1 VETLESSDPDRDER
15 RYKQIIGKIATLK
28 AVFEQVECF
37 APTDSTVLI
46 QEETCTGKELIAR
59 TIHNVGASNCFE
71 FR

>member
-46 QEETCTGKELIAR
+46 QEETGTGKELIAR
-59 TIHNVGASNCFE
+59 AIHNVGASNCFE